1 MNHDHG
7 AEHNRGQGPALPR
20 LIVDTLMEGR
30 SLEAASL
37 LAREQ
42 NISFREARIRIDEY
56 IDHHPEVYR
65 QLEQMRRETASN
77 FARFAAVTGAVLVA
91 TILWLVFN

>member
-7 AEHNRGQGPALPR
+7 AEHSHGQGPELPR

-30 SLEAASL
+30 SEEAVSL

-42 NISFREARIRIDEY
+42 NISVREARVRIDEY
-56 IDHHPEVYR
+56 IDHHPAVYR
-65 QLEQMRRETASN
+65 QLELMRRETASN
-77 FARFAAVTGAVLVA
+77 LTRFAAVAGAVLVA
-91 TILWLVFN
+91 TILWFVFN

>member
-1 MNHDHG
+1 MHPDHKP
-7 AEHNRGQGPALPR
+7 ELPR

-30 SLEAASL
+30 ALDAISL

-42 NISFREARIRIDEY
+42 NISAREARVRIDEY

-77 FARFAAVTGAVLVA
+77 LARFAAVAGAVLVA
-91 TILWLVFN
+91 TLLWLVFN